1 MASTTKTTPAAHTI
15 KKFDILS
22 IAKFFAVIG
31 FVWGFLAGLILLAS
45 YVQGYMT
52 NGDVSILQ
60 SGLIGFGQMI
70 VYGVIG
76 GIIGGAIIAFMYNM
90 VLGAKHGIRME
101 LD

>member
-1 MASTTKTTPAAHTI
+1 MATAKTTPAPRTI

-31 FVWGFLAGLILLAS
+31 FVWGFLSGVILLAT
-45 YVQGYMT
+45 YIQGYST
-52 NGDVSILQ
+52 TGDVSVLLQ
-60 SGLIGFGQMI
+60 GLTSFGLMI
-70 VYGVIG
+70 VYGVMGGVIG
-76 GIIGGAIIAFMYNM
+76 GTLIAFMYNA